1 MDKRRFVVLGLALVA
16 AVYALLQPALAAKE
30 IALNDSQVAAIRKL
44 NDYINAVKYM
54 RGDFSQIS
62 PSGKLARGFFF
73 ISKPGKMRFEYAPPV
88 PLMIVSDGKWV
99 MIKNKNKEHGD
110 AGPLSKTPLRIVLAE
125 KVDLLKEAK
134 ITGFEEGNGV
144 VSVTMED
151 KAEGSIGGQLVLT
164 FDPARDALQ
173 QWVVIDGKGRRT
185 TVTLENVV
193 VGEKPDPKLFVVK
206 FKPQNQGNENN

>member
-1 MDKRRFVVLGLALVA
+1 MAGVMFALAGIVA
-16 AVYALLQPALAAKE
+16 AVPAMAGKSIDLSDKQIAA
-30 IALNDSQVAAIRKL
+30 VRKL
-44 NDYINAVKYM
+44 NDYINGVKYM

-62 PSGKLARGFFF
+62 PSGKLAKGVFF

-99 MIKNKNKEHGD
+99 MIKNKNKENGD

-125 KVDLLKEAK
+125 KVDLLKDAV
-134 ITGFEEGNGV
+134 ITNFEQGDGL

-151 KAEGSIGGQLVLT
+151 KGSSIGGQLVLT
-164 FDPARDALQ
+164 YDPSRDALQ

-206 FKPQNQGNENN
+206 FKPKNAGNSNN

>member
-1 MDKRRFVVLGLALVA
+1 MLNRRSFVAGVMAAAASLMAAPYAAAGKSIDLSDKQVA
-16 AVYALLQPALAAKE
+16 AV
-30 IALNDSQVAAIRKL
+30 RKL
-44 NDYINAVKYM
+44 NDYINGIKYM

-62 PSGKLARGFFF
+62 PSGKLAKGVFF

-99 MIKNKNKEHGD
+99 MIKNKNKENGD

-125 KVDLLKEAK
+125 KVDLLKDAN
-134 ITGFEEGNGV
+134 ITNFEQSDGI

-151 KAEGSIGGQLVLT
+151 KESSIGGQLVLNY
-164 FDPARDALQ
+164 DPARDALQ

-206 FKPQNQGNENN
+206 FKPKNSGGNN

>member
-1 MDKRRFVVLGLALVA
+1 MRKLRMVAVLACALALAPANLAGA
-16 AVYALLQPALAAKE
+16 AGALPQ
-30 IALNDSQVAAIRKL
+30 LNAEQQGVIGQL
-44 NDYINAVKYM
+44 NDYINGVKYM

-62 PSGKLARGFFF
+62 PTGKLARGVFF

-99 MIKNKNKEHGD
+99 MIKNKNKENGD
-110 AGPLSKTPLRIVLAE
+110 AGPLSKTPLRIVLADD
-125 KVDLLKEAK
+125 VDLMRDAR
-134 ITGFEEGNGV
+134 IIGV
-144 VSVTMED
+144 EQADGLATVTLED
-151 KAEGSIGGQLVLT
+151 KKDSFDGGRLVLVY
-164 FDPARDALQ
+164 DLGRKALQ

-206 FKPQNQGNENN
+206 FNTQNRSNKN

>member
-1 MDKRRFVVLGLALVA
+1 MLSRRSVIAGLAV
-16 AVYALLQPALAAKE
+16 ALAAVATGQPAAARNAIK
-30 IALNDSQVAAIRKL
+30 LNDGQVASVRKL
-44 NDYINAVKYM
+44 NSFINGVKYM

-62 PSGKLARGFFF
+62 PSGKLAKGVFF

-99 MIKNKNKEHGD
+99 MIKNKNKEQGD

-125 KVDLLKEAK
+125 KVDLLKDAT
-134 ITGFEEGNGV
+134 ITAYDDSDGL
-144 VSVTMED
+144 VSVTFED
-151 KAEGSIGGQLVLT
+151 KGSSIGGQLVLT
-164 FDPARDALQ
+164 YDPARDALQ
-173 QWVVIDGKGRRT
+173 QWVVIDAKGRRT

-206 FKPQNQGNENN
+206 FKPKNQGSSN

>member
-1 MDKRRFVVLGLALVA
+1 MLNRRFILAGVVA
-16 AVYALLQPALAAKE
+16 AVASLMATPHATAGKSIDLSDKE
-30 IALNDSQVAAIRKL
+30 VAAVREL
-44 NDYINAVKYM
+44 NDYINGIKYM

-62 PSGKLARGFFF
+62 PSGKLAKGVFF

-99 MIKNKNKEHGD
+99 MIKNKNKENGD

-125 KVDLLKEAK
+125 KVDLLRDAV
-134 ITGFEEGNGV
+134 ITNFAQNDGI

-151 KAEGSIGGQLVLT
+151 KESSIGGQLVLN

-173 QWVVIDGKGRRT
+173 QWVVVDGKGRRT

-206 FKPQNQGNENN
+206 FKPKNSGGNN

>member
-1 MDKRRFVVLGLALVA
+1 MVLALAAVA
-16 AVYALLQPALAAKE
+16 AAFVGLQPAQAAKE
-30 IALNDSQVAAIRKL
+30 IALSDGQVAAIRKL

-62 PSGKLARGFFF
+62 PSGKLARGVFF

-99 MIKNKNKEHGD
+99 MIKNKNKENGD

-125 KVDLLKEAK
+125 KVDLLKDAK
-134 ITGFEEGNGV
+134 ITGFEEGDGV

-206 FKPQNQGNENN
+206 FRPANQGNENN

>member
-1 MDKRRFVVLGLALVA
+1 MVLALAAVA
-16 AVYALLQPALAAKE
+16 AAFVGLQPAQAAKE
-30 IALNDSQVAAIRKL
+30 IALSDGQVAAIRKL

-62 PSGKLARGFFF
+62 PSGKLARGVFF

-99 MIKNKNKEHGD
+99 MIKNKNKENGD

-125 KVDLLKEAK
+125 KVDLLKDAK
-134 ITGFEEGNGV
+134 ITGFEEGDGV

-206 FKPQNQGNENN
+206 FRPTNQGNENN

>member
-1 MDKRRFVVLGLALVA
+1 MLNRRTVIAGLMGLVAGVAPALAGQSIDLNDTQVA
-16 AVYALLQPALAAKE
+16 AV
-30 IALNDSQVAAIRKL
+30 RKL
-44 NDYINAVKYM
+44 NDYINGVKYM

-62 PSGKLARGFFF
+62 PSGKLARGVFF

-99 MIKNKNKEHGD
+99 MIKNKNKDNGD

-125 KVDLLKEAK
+125 KVDLLKDAT
-134 ITGFEEGNGV
+134 ITGFEQSDGL

-151 KAEGSIGGQLVLT
+151 SGSSIGGKLVLT
-164 FDPARDALQ
+164 YDPAHDALQ
-173 QWVVIDGKGRRT
+173 QWVVIDAKGRRT

-193 VGEKPDPKLFVVK
+193 IGEKPDPKLFVVK
-206 FKPQNQGNENN
+206 FKPKNQGSGN

>member
-1 MDKRRFVVLGLALVA
+1 MLNRRLLIAGVMMVAAGLAVASSAQAGKPVKLNDEQVA
-16 AVYALLQPALAAKE
+16 AV
-30 IALNDSQVAAIRKL
+30 RKL
-44 NDYINAVKYM
+44 NDYINGVKYM

-62 PSGKLARGFFF
+62 PSGKLAKGVFF

-99 MIKNKNKEHGD
+99 MIKNKNKENGD

-125 KVDLLKEAK
+125 KVDLLKDAT
-134 ITGFEEGNGV
+134 ITNYEEGDGL

-151 KAEGSIGGQLVLT
+151 KGSSIGGQLVLT
-164 FDPARDALQ
+164 YDPSRDALQ
-173 QWVVIDGKGRRT
+173 QWVVIDAKGRRT

-193 VGEKPDPKLFVVK
+193 TGEKPDPKLFVVK
-206 FKPQNQGNENN
+206 FKPKNQGNSNN

>member
-1 MDKRRFVVLGLALVA
+1 MLNRRTVIAGLIYLAAAVFGAQQALAGKSIDLNDKQVA
-16 AVYALLQPALAAKE
+16 AV
-30 IALNDSQVAAIRKL
+30 RKL
-44 NDYINAVKYM
+44 NDYINGVKYM

-62 PSGKLARGFFF
+62 PSGKLAKGVFF

-99 MIKNKNKEHGD
+99 MIRNKNKENGD

-125 KVDLLKEAK
+125 KVDLLKDAT
-134 ITGFEEGNGV
+134 ITDFQQSDGL

-151 KAEGSIGGQLVLT
+151 SGSSIGGKLVLT
-164 FDPARDALQ
+164 YDPARDALQ
-173 QWVVIDGKGRRT
+173 QWVVIDAKGRRT

-193 VGEKPDPKLFVVK
+193 TGEKPDPKLFVVK
-206 FKPQNQGNENN
+206 FKPNSQGSSN